1 MNTQPTPTLTS
12 PESRT
17 GNDAL
22 LTRDELTMLTDFH
35 DVSLVLPA
43 KISSS
48 KNFAQRQLAFPLAGL
63 CILFVS
69 VLTKPL
75 NEREGLWKPPAIET
89 QAAPKALAATTNIS
103 GWQAFQNW
111 QGIVLEDDEPP
122 LDPSILLP
130 PAAPILA
137 KINLPVSNPSGSAPI
152 RGETSMP
159 EVQRVN
165 PVTVS
170 NKTPTQS
177 PTTSSGSKTPTPS
190 NSGSPNLLT
199 AIFNSLS
206 NTKQSATPTSS
217 GLAATLSASSGVARS
232 LSNLGGNQ
240 ASQSHSS
247 STSNAVS
254 RGNSSGGGG
263 FGFGGNRRG

>member
-12 PESRT
+12 PEIRI
-17 GNDAL
+17 GNENL
-22 LTRDELTMLTDFH
+22 LTRDELIMLTDFR
-35 DVSLVLPA
+35 DVSLALPA
-43 KISSS
+43 KIPSF
-48 KNFAQRQLAFPLAGL
+48 KPIVQRQLSFPLVGL
-63 CILFVS
+63 CIVFVS

-75 NEREGLWKPPAIET
+75 NEREGLWKQPAIET
-89 QAAPKALAATTNIS
+89 QSIPPAMSATTNIS

-111 QGIVLEDDEPP
+111 QGIILEDDEPP

-137 KINLPVSNPSGSAPI
+137 KINPPVSNPAGNAPI

-159 EVQRVN
+159 EIQKAN
-165 PVTVS
+165 PVIVVAKS
-170 NKTPTQS
+170 PTQS
-177 PTTSSGSKTPTPS
+177 TTSPSGSKGPTPS
-190 NSGSPNLLT
+190 NSSSPNLLT

-206 NTKQSATPTSS
+206 NTKLSAPPTSS
-217 GLAATLSASSGVARS
+217 GLAAALSASSGVARS

-240 ASQSHSS
+240 VSQSHSS
-247 STSNAVS
+247 STSNAGS

-263 FGFGGNRRG
+263 FSGNRRG